1 MAQHIS
7 IINSKLNNLKA
18 FQKVNNSFQQKANV
32 GLWCISGS
40 LKFEELRSVEY
51 KINEH
56 DRVFITYRTIN
67 NIKEMF
73 ELHYD
78 TKTNTILDIFL
89 VS

>member
-7 IINSKLNNLKA
+7 IINSKLNNIKA

-32 GLWCISGS
+32 GLWRISGS
-40 LKFEELRSVEY
+40 LKFEELKSVDY

-67 NIKEMF
+67 NIKEMIRF
-73 ELHYD
+73 MKQEGV
-78 TKTNTILDIFL
+78 IFL
-89 VS
+89 KPLGDF